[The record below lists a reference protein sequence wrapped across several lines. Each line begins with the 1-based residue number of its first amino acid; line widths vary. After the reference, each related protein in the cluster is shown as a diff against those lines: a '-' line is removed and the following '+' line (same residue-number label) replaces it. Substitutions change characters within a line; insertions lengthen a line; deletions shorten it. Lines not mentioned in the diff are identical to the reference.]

1 MADPFLPD
9 TDTWIDPSG
18 RDLSQRI
25 WGQRAG
31 LRAHIDRMIQDALAK
46 GLTVDEV
53 ANHLVRY
60 VSPDYARSGE
70 GRARYAATRLAN
82 HEMRRGH
89 AIATQQTAMTNPTG
103 GYLRYTVSA
112 GHSDPDECTALANHD
127 EGYGRGIYPA
137 KDCPLPPRHVGC
149 NCSVEPPGG
158 LGQYGDMDAVV
169 DRLRVEY
176 GLADPPDLSPDEL
189 AVFRAETAQIRQDV
203 QLMFRGWFEQTGLVS
218 REQLMDT
225 SPTVRDW
232 VDQVRTEKRR
242 RKG

>member
-1 MADPFLPD
+1 VADPFVPD
-9 TDTWIDPSG
+9 TETWIDPGG

-31 LRAHIDRMIQDALAK
+31 LRAHIERMIGDAIAQ
-46 GLTVDEV
+46 GLTVDDM
-53 ANHLVRY
+53 ARHLVRY

-70 GRARYAATRLAN
+70 GRARYAAARLAN
-82 HEMRRGH
+82 HEMRRAN

-112 GHSDPDECTALANHD
+112 GHSEDDECTNLAAHNA
-127 EGYGRGIYPA
+127 GFGRGVYPA

-149 NCSVEPPGG
+149 GCSVSEVGVNAR
-158 LGQYGDMDAVV
+158 DMDAFV
-169 DRLRVEY
+169 DKLRVDYE
-176 GLADPPDLSPDEL
+176 LNDPPDLSDEEL

-203 QLMFRGWFEQTGLVS
+203 QIMFRSWFEQTGLVNPERLVDS
-218 REQLMDT
+218 

-232 VDQVRTEKRR
+232 VDSVRSEKRR
-242 RKG
+242 WRG